1 MLIEIEN
8 TGFIDTSILFLDCSD
23 EELVS
28 RYKETRRAHP
38 LAMDGM
44 ITEGIRKERAILEDL
59 KNRATLMIDTTDL
72 TPRQLREKINQTFK
86 DKDDAGFHVEV
97 VSFGF
102 KYGLPIDADIVMDV
116 RFCRIHTIFQTC
128 GLKPG

>member
-72 TPRQLREKINQTFK
+72 TPRQLREKLIK
-86 DKDDAGFHVEV
+86 
-97 VSFGF
+97 
-102 KYGLPIDADIVMDV
+102 
-116 RFCRIHTIFQTC
+116 R
-128 GLKPG
+128 LKIRMTRDSTWR